1 MTSSNGNIFRVT
13 SPFFGEFTGHR
24 WIPLTKASDA
34 ELWWVLWSELNNGWV
49 NNREAGDLRRHRA
62 HDDVI
67 VMGICEITNVVA
79 WYPQTSLCH
88 PDVLALTKLHA
99 TNNRHAEA
107 TVKSY
112 SVVSIILRHIQHT
125 HPRQCSSI
133 NIPISQI
140 PQCARQISHS
150 TTL

>member
-1 MTSSNGNIFRVT
+1 METFSALLALSSGNSSVT
-13 SPFFGEFTGHR
+13 GEFPSQRPVTRSFDGYFDLS
-24 WIPLTKASDA
+24 WI
-34 ELWWVLWSELNNGWV
+34 NGWV

-112 SVVSIILRHIQHT
+112 SVVPIILRHIQHT
-125 HPRQCSSI
+125 HPRQYSSI